1 MKIGLWAVC
10 IILNNFDIF
19 LLNLSLTVNISIKVL
34 PNELVSSML
43 IVFFNLCLSRIT
55 VSFCGAWHFMG
66 GYLSG
71 QRRNCELF
79 SGVRIAEM

>member
-55 VSFCGAWHFMG
+55 EKKFEFLWSVAFHGWISFRAKKK
-66 GYLSG
+66 L
-71 QRRNCELF
+71 
-79 SGVRIAEM
+79 